1 MKKGNLFQQ
10 LPNAE
15 DQEQCLELTSNDSVR
30 IERIVS
36 TGQKSPA
43 DFWYDQATTEWVVLL
58 QGGARLEF
66 DDDTP
71 TIEMRPGDFIEIPPH
86 QKHRVDW
93 TAPDEPT
100 IWLAVHW
107 PGERS

>member
-1 MKKGNLFQQ
+1 MTKGNLLQY
-10 LPNAE
+10 LPDASDE
-15 DQEQCLELTSNDSVR
+15 ERILELASNSSVR

-36 TGQKSPA
+36 QGQTSPPG
-43 DFWYDQATTEWVVLL
+43 FWYDQATTEWVAVL

-66 DDDTP
+66 DGDTP

-100 IWLAVHW
+100 VWLAIHW
-107 PGERS
+107 PGDPA

>member
-1 MKKGNLFQQ
+1 MKKGNLFQD
-10 LPNAE
+10 LPEASDE
-15 DQEQCLELTSNDSVR
+15 EHILELASNPSVR

-36 TGQKSPA
+36 RGQTSPPT
-43 DFWYDQATTEWVVLL
+43 FWYDQATTEWVVLL
-58 QGGARLEF
+58 QGGARLGF

-86 QKHRVDW
+86 QKHRVEW

-100 IWLAVHW
+100 VWLAIHW
-107 PGERS
+107 PGESS